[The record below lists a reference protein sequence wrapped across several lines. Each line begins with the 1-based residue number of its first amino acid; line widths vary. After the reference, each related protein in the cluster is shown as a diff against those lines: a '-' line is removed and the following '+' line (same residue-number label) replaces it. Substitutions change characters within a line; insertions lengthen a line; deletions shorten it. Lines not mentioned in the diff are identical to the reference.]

1 MPEVVR
7 RRYSRLAWVAL
18 ACLVVPMFAS
28 YFFDDMFST
37 ISYLFED
44 PSRTAL
50 GWDAAGYGLYTSGY
64 SVLCVFGGLVVC
76 GILLDKWGVRVT
88 GSIFVGMMAAG
99 ALLVLHAITA
109 GYAPAKSLRLA
120 YVGCMFFGLGSE
132 IAGTA
137 VTRSIAKWFREGP
150 MALAMGL
157 QLAIARL
164 GTAVALVLSPRLVVE
179 NAGHVYSLAE
189 TARPAVFGVGLMALG
204 LLLWAVFVALDAR
217 YDRPLRSGSVP
228 SPTAANSLASS
239 PDSPSATSLSSTLDS
254 PSTASL
260 SPSPDT
266 PADGG
271 EASAEEPFKL
281 SDVWKVLTNKDFWML
296 GLLCVLFY
304 SSIVAF
310 KKFAGAILIPRFDI
324 PASTAGWMVS
334 MLPFST
340 VIFAPLFGLLVDKRG
355 KGTRWMIIGSV
366 LALLAHL
373 LLAFAPAGVPFFGYL
388 SMVLLGFGYSLV
400 PAALWP
406 SVPKIVPDKVL
417 GTTYSLIYWVQNLG
431 LLSFKWLAGVILGSA
446 SVAAASAAAGSGSAV
461 SAAAASGS
469 AVSAAA
475 ASGSAASAAA
485 GSAASAAAGSAASAA
500 SGSVASSAVG
510 SAASAAAGSAASA
523 ASATTSAAALSGPVR
538 VELMFVVLCIAAV
551 VIALLFAR
559 NSRRHPE
566 LGLDAP
572 SGN

>member
-1 MPEVVR
+1 MTAASTD
-7 RRYSRLAWVAL
+7 RRYSRLAWLAL

-64 SVLCVFGGLVVC
+64 SVLCVFGGLVIC
-76 GILLDKWGVRVT
+76 GILLDKWGVRIT

-109 GYAPAKSLRLA
+109 GYEPAKSLRLA
-120 YVGCMFFGLGSE
+120 YAGCMFFGLGSE

-217 YDRPLRSGSVP
+217 YDRRPAPGIADPANPGSTSSGI
-228 SPTAANSLASS
+228 TSS
-239 PDSPSATSLSSTLDS
+239 SSEPQKSSD
-254 PSTASL
+254 
-260 SPSPDT
+260 
-266 PADGG
+266 
-271 EASAEEPFKL
+271 EEPFRL
-281 SDVWKVLTNKDFWML
+281 SDVWKVLTNKNFWML

-324 PASTAGWMVS
+324 PASAAGWMVS

-355 KGTRWMIIGSV
+355 KGTRWMVIGSV
-366 LALLAHL
+366 LALIAHL
-373 LLAFAPAGVPFFGYL
+373 LLAFAPAGVPFYGYL
-388 SMVLLGFGYSLV
+388 SMVFLGFGYSLV

-431 LLSFKWLAGVILGSA
+431 LLSFKWLAGIILGSA
-446 SVAAASAAAGSGSAV
+446 
-461 SAAAASGS
+461 
-469 AVSAAA
+469 
-475 ASGSAASAAA
+475 AAA
-485 GSAASAAAGSAASAA
+485 GSAASSTAAAS
-500 SGSVASSAVG
+500 
-510 SAASAAAGSAASA
+510 SAAAGAAVSSTAAASSSSAAA
-523 ASATTSAAALSGPVR
+523 AGVASSALSGPVR
-538 VELMFVVLCIAAV
+538 VELMFVALCVAAV
-551 VIALLFAR
+551 LIALLFAR
-559 NSRRHPE
+559 VSRRHPE

-572 SGN
+572 SGK

>member
-1 MPEVVR
+1 MAETVK

-64 SVLCVFGGLVVC
+64 SVLCVFGGLVIC
-76 GILLDKWGVRVT
+76 GILLDKWGVRIT

-120 YVGCMFFGLGSE
+120 YAGCMFFGLGSE

-179 NAGHVYSLAE
+179 NAGHVYSLSE
-189 TARPAVFGVGLMALG
+189 TARPAVFGVGLMAVG
-204 LLLWAVFVALDAR
+204 LILLALFVALDAR
-217 YDRPLRSGSVP
+217 HDKASGGSSSV
-228 SPTAANSLASS
+228 
-239 PDSPSATSLSSTLDS
+239 
-254 PSTASL
+254 
-260 SPSPDT
+260 
-266 PADGG
+266 
-271 EASAEEPFKL
+271 SAEDPFKL
-281 SDVWKVLTNKDFWML
+281 SDVWKVLKNKNFWML

-310 KKFAGAILIPRFDI
+310 KKFAGAILIPRFGI
-324 PASTAGWMVS
+324 PAATAGWMVS

-366 LALLAHL
+366 LALVAHL
-373 LLAFAPAGVPFFGYL
+373 LLAFAPAGVPFYGYL
-388 SMVLLGFGYSLV
+388 SMVFLGFGYSLV

-431 LLSFKWLAGVILGSA
+431 LLSFKWLAGIILGSA
-446 SVAAASAAAGSGSAV
+446 AVTAAASTPSAAGAV
-461 SAAAASGS
+461 
-469 AVSAAA
+469 
-475 ASGSAASAAA
+475 
-485 GSAASAAAGSAASAA
+485 
-500 SGSVASSAVG
+500 
-510 SAASAAAGSAASA
+510 
-523 ASATTSAAALSGPVR
+523 SGPVR
-538 VELMFVVLCIAAV
+538 VELMFVALCIAAV
-551 VIALLFAR
+551 LIALLFAR
-559 NSRRHPE
+559 VSRRHPE
-566 LGLDAP
+566 LRLDAP
-572 SGN
+572 SGK